1 MGVIGLSPEYQ
12 FEVLKIV
19 AAILHLGNIEFKEV
33 GNYAQVIDDSFLQYP
48 GKSPTLIIPF
58 TNTHPRSLST
68 WTRCRCHQ
76 RQTSHTP
83 DGESMGRA
91 V

>member
-19 AAILHLGNIEFKEV
+19 ASILHLGNIEFKEV

-48 GKSPTLIIPF
+48 GWSSILFFRELLI
-58 TNTHPRSLST
+58 
-68 WTRCRCHQ
+68 
-76 RQTSHTP
+76 
-83 DGESMGRA
+83 
-91 V
+91 